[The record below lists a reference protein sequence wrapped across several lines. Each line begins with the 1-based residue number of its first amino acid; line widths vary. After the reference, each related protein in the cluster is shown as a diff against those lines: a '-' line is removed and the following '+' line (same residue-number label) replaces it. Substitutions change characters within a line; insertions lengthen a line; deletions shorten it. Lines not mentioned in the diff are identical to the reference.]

1 MLSHGSHVRTPCWM
15 LACVASLCTA
25 ACAQGASPVP
35 LARSAASV
43 IAPTA
48 LPAAEPISI
57 GMSGTVVEIGGGPVA
72 DATVSVRKCSNDH
85 PPNGDL
91 IAQAQTDATG
101 TFRLTIQG
109 DTQHPVQCVDLIAD
123 KGGYQSATAE
133 EYTSHDNIR
142 FRMQRLRRVTGRVV
156 EVDGGPVP
164 AVIVAN
170 SGLAGAET
178 FSDAN
183 GFFAL
188 DEVGRLLALFKTGY
202 VAREVESPQGQDVNL
217 GTVRLQRTIE
227 VSVGATL
234 ASRISSAD
242 VSYDDFRVMGDEGK
256 YCSPCKWIDL
266 ETQQNLDIHLEWS
279 GEIPLTLWAVTRGP
293 YTELKAL
300 AKPGESSLT
309 LRVPATTRVLLVG
322 VQSATPGQQASGQP
336 VPFKLSVIVP

>member
-1 MLSHGSHVRTPCWM
+1 M

-57 GMSGTVVEIGGGPVA
+57 WMSGTVVEIGGGPVA
-72 DATVSVRKCSNDH
+72 DATVSVRHCSHDH

-101 TFRLTIQG
+101 TFRLTIHT
-109 DTQHPVQCVDLIAD
+109 DTQHPVGCVDLIAD
-123 KGGYQSATAE
+123 KGGYESATAE
-133 EYTSHDNIR
+133 NYASHDNIR

-164 AVIVAN
+164 AVIVATLGL
-170 SGLAGAET
+170 SGPET
-178 FSDAN
+178 FTDAN
-183 GFFAL
+183 GFFAVN
-188 DEVGRLLALFKTGY
+188 EVGRLLAFYKTGY
-202 VAREVESPQGQDVNL
+202 VARDVESPQGQDVNL
-217 GTVRLQRTIE
+217 GTVHLQRTIE
-227 VSVGATL
+227 LSAGATL

-242 VSYDDFRVMGDEGK
+242 VSYHDFWMMGDEGK

-266 ETQQNLDIHLEWS
+266 ETRQQDLDIHLEWS
-279 GEIPLTLWAVTRGP
+279 GGIPLTLWAVTAGP
-293 YTELKAL
+293 YTVLKAL

-322 VQSATPGQQASGQP
+322 VQSATPGQQTSGQP
-336 VPFKLSVIVP
+336 VPFELSVIVP